1 MQLRRN
7 GGIFMNLKKLMPIT
21 LFGAL
26 IILSVWGGFI
36 LGKDSNG
43 KEITKVDFSKDSTFV
58 DIHITNTQKMPSGTA
73 YTLVL
78 KNTSK
83 YLIKQN
89 SVYLSYPI
97 KQGES
102 GIMTNKCKVEATGN
116 KIDIKPNEEITLSVF
131 IPSEDY
137 ENNKIDSNRP
147 QYEIEGYINAV
158 SNLTHFGQSGDIAK

>member
-1 MQLRRN
+1 
-7 GGIFMNLKKLMPIT
+7 MNLKKLMIIT

-26 IILSVWGGFI
+26 IILSAWGGFI
-36 LGKDSNG
+36 LGRDSNG
-43 KEITKVDFSKDSTFV
+43 KEITKVDFSKDSTFI
-58 DIHITNTQKMPSGTA
+58 DIHVTNTQRMPSGTA

-102 GIMTNKCKVEATGN
+102 GIMMISSKLKQQV
-116 KIDIKPNEEITLSVF
+116 IK
-131 IPSEDY
+131 
-137 ENNKIDSNRP
+137 
-147 QYEIEGYINAV
+147 
-158 SNLTHFGQSGDIAK
+158 